1 MIHSYNQF
9 SESSLEIKIENFW
22 NFRIFKKIL
31 SFFEKRLSQKRDY
44 LICSLGVLY
53 QTDNAS
59 FQILI
64 EQRKGDSDGDGD
76 RF

>member
-1 MIHSYNQF
+1 M
-9 SESSLEIKIENFW
+9 
-22 NFRIFKKIL
+22 
-31 SFFEKRLSQKRDY
+31 RDY

-64 EQRKGDSDGDGD
+64 EQRKGDIDVDGDSDVDGD